1 MCTLLHAGTDPVN
14 LSDAL
19 KQLKHNYCHNF
30 LCLCLPGRTS
40 RASSLSSRREPLPMG
55 SSSTDWLDDMPGES
69 PVGVCVC
76 ACVYECVPVVCTDL
90 LQQQSDND
98 NILLSQYLRFLL

>member
-1 MCTLLHAGTDPVN
+1 
-14 LSDAL
+14 
-19 KQLKHNYCHNF
+19 
-30 LCLCLPGRTS
+30 
-40 RASSLSSRREPLPMG
+40 MG

-69 PVGVCVC
+69 PVGVCVR
-76 ACVYECVPVVCTDL
+76 VRVCVPVVCTDL